1 MQIRTVLAGLG
12 VVAAT
17 LSCGALL
24 APSASA
30 ATVHTSAAAT
40 LSAST
45 AGFSPNGD
53 GKQDKITFSYELP
66 ESGVTALE
74 FLNSK
79 GAVIGQKTISDGTAL
94 LGLDGLTG
102 LSAGSGTYT
111 WDGTLDAGLPISGN
125 QDIKARLVSLDS
137 NSLTD
142 CLTGNGGLLGNL
154 DLGNLDLGNLDL
166 SNLDL
171 SDLTQCSDSS
181 ESPAVPIEVVTNA
194 PALSL
199 KTSLGTV
206 FPVKDG
212 YRDSMKLSAKAVKAA
227 ATSFTL
233 SKPNGDVLRK
243 WTGSDSGFSTSWNGT
258 DSAGKSLK
266 AGFYKLTGVA
276 AGEYGNKATTKTVA
290 VRVSSKQFEMNNGE
304 WTLVT
309 QRP

>member
-1 MQIRTVLAGLG
+1 MQIRTVLAGFG

-17 LSCGALL
+17 LSCGVLI

-30 ATVHTSAAAT
+30 AVLHGSAAAT

-53 GKQDKITFSYELP
+53 GKQDTISFNYDLP

-74 FLNSK
+74 FTNSK
-79 GAVIGQKTISDGTAL
+79 GAVIGQKTISDGTQL

-102 LSAGSGTYT
+102 LAAGAGQYAWNGTF
-111 WDGTLDAGLPISGN
+111 DAGLPISGN
-125 QDIKARLVSLDS
+125 QDIKAKLVSLDS

-142 CLTGNGGLLGNL
+142 CLSGGNGL

-171 SDLTQCSDSS
+171 SDLTQCSGSTA
-181 ESPAVPIEVVTNA
+181 SPEIPVEVVTNA

-199 KTSLGTV
+199 KTSLGSV

-212 YRDSMKLSAKAVKAA
+212 YRDKTKLSAKAVKAA
-227 ATSFTL
+227 ATSFSL
-233 SKPNGDVLRK
+233 SKPNGDVVRK
-243 WTGSDSGFSTSWNGT
+243 WTGSDTSWNTVWDGT
-258 DSAGKSLK
+258 NSSGATLP

-276 AGEYGNKATTKTVA
+276 TGEYGNKATTKSVA
-290 VRVSSKQFEMNNGE
+290 VRVSGKQFEMKNGE

-309 QRP
+309 DRP